1 MLKALSDYLNVTFSA
16 LSFKM
21 EYCIYCLPHYEYLM
35 YVRGIGK
42 YKGLYKCEG
51 FLLKADAV
59 CFPLGEWR
67 GLSNSAVELRQS
79 F

>member
-1 MLKALSDYLNVTFSA
+1 MYIAYFID
-16 LSFKM
+16 
-21 EYCIYCLPHYEYLM
+21 EYLM

-59 CFPLGEWR
+59 CFPLGEWGR
-67 GLSNSAVELRQS
+67 LSNSAVELRQS

>member
-1 MLKALSDYLNVTFSA
+1 MLYSLLYLLKWSTVYIA
-16 LSFKM
+16 YL
-21 EYCIYCLPHYEYLM
+21 IDEYLM

-59 CFPLGEWR
+59 CFPLGEWGR
-67 GLSNSAVELRQS
+67 LSNSAVELRQS